1 MRSAGASSDP
11 AMQLCA
17 QNMRGRLCTRST
29 PAAAH
34 RAFSRALELSREP
47 RAPRDR
53 PVQAPAPYASSG
65 AERRA
70 GVGGALRDARAML
83 QGLLGPDGSNGSN
96 GSDCSKGSNGSDCS
110 NGSNGSDCSNGSN
123 GSDCSNG
130 SNGSDCSNGSNGS
143 DCSNGSK
150 GPSDLRHAAS
160 DSSIGTWA
168 LAHPPPPRLGARGR
182 N

>member
-110 NGSNGSDCSNGSN
+110 NGSNGSDCSNGS
-123 GSDCSNG
+123 
-130 SNGSDCSNGSNGS
+130 
-143 DCSNGSK
+143 K

>member
-96 GSDCSKGSNGSDCS
+96 GSDCS
-110 NGSNGSDCSNGSN
+110 
-123 GSDCSNG
+123 
-130 SNGSDCSNGSNGS
+130 
-143 DCSNGSK
+143 NGSK